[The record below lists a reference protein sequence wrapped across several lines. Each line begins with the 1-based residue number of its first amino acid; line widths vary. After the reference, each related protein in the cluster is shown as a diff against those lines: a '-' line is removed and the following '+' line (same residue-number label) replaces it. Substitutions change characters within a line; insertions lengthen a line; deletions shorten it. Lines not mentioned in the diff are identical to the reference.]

1 MRKNGTHLNM
11 ILEKNMFRQFK
22 TASKPTLPSM
32 FSSRKKEVF
41 RRLLEQAKGYFEYG
55 CGGSTEIANQIPNLL
70 HITSVETDYEW
81 AKKVHEVCPDVNIIW
96 VDIGPTKEFGHP
108 VDNKLRI
115 GWPRVPE
122 VWLQASHPYD
132 LVLIDGR
139 FRVAC
144 AALICLQPKH
154 VKRICFDDFTTR
166 PQYHVILP
174 FIDVLETVDS
184 MIVCQPKVG
193 LDRSALQELYETYKY
208 DPA

>member
-1 MRKNGTHLNM
+1 MLS
-11 ILEKNMFRQFK
+11 QFK
-22 TASKPTLPSM
+22 TANKLSLQSM
-32 FSSRKKEVF
+32 VSSRKKDVL
-41 RRLLEQAKGYFEYG
+41 RRLLGQAKGYFEYG
-55 CGGSTEIANQIPNLL
+55 CGGSTAIANEMVNLL
-70 HITSVETDYEW
+70 RITSVETDYDW
-81 AKKVHEVCPDVNIIW
+81 AKSVHESCPDVNMIW
-96 VDIGPTKEFGHP
+96 VDIGPTKDSGQP
-108 VDNKLRI
+108 VDDMLRL

-122 VWLQASHPYD
+122 VWTQASQPYD

-144 AALICLQPKH
+144 AALICLFPKQ

-193 LDRSALQELYETYKY
+193 LDRGALQVLYETYKY

>member
-1 MRKNGTHLNM
+1 
-11 ILEKNMFRQFK
+11 
-22 TASKPTLPSM
+22 
-32 FSSRKKEVF
+32 
-41 RRLLEQAKGYFEYG
+41 
-55 CGGSTEIANQIPNLL
+55 
-70 HITSVETDYEW
+70 
-81 AKKVHEVCPDVNIIW
+81 
-96 VDIGPTKEFGHP
+96 
-108 VDNKLRI
+108 
-115 GWPRVPE
+115 VPE
-122 VWLQASHPYD
+122 VWTQATLPYD

-144 AALICLQPKH
+144 AALICLFPKQ

-193 LDRSALQELYETYKY
+193 LDRGALQVLYETYKY

>member
-1 MRKNGTHLNM
+1 MLS
-11 ILEKNMFRQFK
+11 QFK
-22 TASKPTLPSM
+22 TASKPSLQSM

-41 RRLLEQAKGYFEYG
+41 RRLLEQSKGYFEYG
-55 CGGSTEIANQIPNLL
+55 CGGSTAIANGMINLL
-70 HITSVETDYEW
+70 RITSVETDFEW
-81 AKKVHEVCPDVNIIW
+81 AKKVHEVCPDVNMIW
-96 VDIGPTKEFGHP
+96 VDIGPTKEFGQP
-108 VDNKLRI
+108 VDETLRL

-122 VWLQASHPYD
+122 VWVLAEQPYD

-174 FIDVLETVDS
+174 FIDILETVDT
-184 MIVCQPKVG
+184 MIICQPKVG
-193 LDRSALQELYETYKY
+193 LDRDALQILYETYKY
-208 DPA
+208 EPA